1 MVLKKL
7 LNSIIQLYH
16 DELALLKEDDINIT
30 LLKRHEADRFQKI
43 KDLFE
48 SYHKTELATQT
59 DLLNQIK
66 ILDQQLTVSVLEQ
79 KRIITK
85 ELSDFRNNNKASKAY
100 KNI

>member
-1 MVLKKL
+1 MVLKQL
-7 LNSIIQLYH
+7 LDSIIQLYF

-30 LLKRHEADRFQKI
+30 LLNQHEADRFQKI

-48 SYHKTELATQT
+48 SCHKAELATQT

-66 ILDQQLTVSVLEQ
+66 MLDQKLTVSVLEQ
-79 KRIITK
+79 KKIITK
-85 ELSDFRNNNKASKAY
+85 ELSEFRNKNKASKAY